1 MHWGHAKSKD
11 LLHWEELP
19 VALAPSESYDKDG
32 CFSGSAIVKD
42 DKLYLLYTGHVDD
55 EEKREETQCLAVSTD
70 GITFEKLPTNPVI
83 HAQHIEGI
91 ADIADFV
98 ILKYLNTKEAITLS
112 LLLRRQMTVVKF
124 SYLHQVI

>member
-1 MHWGHAKSKD
+1 M
-11 LLHWEELP
+11 
-19 VALAPSESYDKDG
+19 
-32 CFSGSAIVKD
+32 KD

-91 ADIADFV
+91 ADIADFRDPKV
-98 ILKYLNTKEAITLS
+98 FEYQGSYYAVVASKTPDDRGHLPFCPQVKRRTKTKVTNPWTRS
-112 LLLRRQMTVVKF
+112 RWR
-124 SYLHQVI
+124 